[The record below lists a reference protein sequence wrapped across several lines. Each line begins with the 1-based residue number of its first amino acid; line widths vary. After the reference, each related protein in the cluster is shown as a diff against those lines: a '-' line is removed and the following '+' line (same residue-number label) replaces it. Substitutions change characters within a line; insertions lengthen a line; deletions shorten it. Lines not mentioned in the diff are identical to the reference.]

1 MRIRYCIVTLNQ
13 LEWVIDKH
21 LPSVDLSLID
31 GIHVHVSEI
40 EEQRYNGSVVVDPLE
55 VGDLAAIAE
64 KSGDWKVTSSV
75 NNLGVSTGW
84 NYFIES
90 ARQDGFDA
98 VIIAND
104 DIYLYEGTLQRFV
117 DEMKTSKFVSFRG
130 MNAFSFFG
138 IHLDYAEQIGEFDE
152 EFWPAYFEDNDYHYR
167 MKLQG
172 FEGTTVEEPSYFHA
186 GSATLSTFSH
196 ERRQMHHHNFNK
208 NKRYYIAKWGGLPG
222 YEFYTT
228 PFNGS
233 EDYRNVES
241 RLVKTVINGIEQIT
255 DDA

>member
-1 MRIRYCIVTLNQ
+1 MKIRYCIVTLNQ
-13 LEWVIDKH
+13 LSWVVDKH
-21 LPSVDLSLID
+21 LPSIDFSLVDGLHL
-31 GIHVHVSEI
+31 HVSEI
-40 EEQRYNGSVVVDPLE
+40 EEQTYNGSKIADPLDIPSLQAT
-55 VGDLAAIAE
+55 VD
-64 KSGDWKVTSSV
+64 KNPNWKVTSSV
-75 NNLGVSTGW
+75 NNIGVANGW
-84 NYFIES
+84 NSFIDS
-90 ARQDGFDA
+90 ARKDGFDA

-104 DIYLYEGTLQRFV
+104 DIYLHEGTLQRFV
-117 DEMKTSKFVSFRG
+117 QEMQSSKFVSFEG

-138 IHLDYAEQIGEFDE
+138 IHLDYAAEIGDFDE

-172 FEGTTVEEPSYFHA
+172 FAGTHVAEPSYFHA
-186 GSATLSTFSH
+186 GSATLSTFTY

-233 EDYRNVES
+233 EDYHNVES
-241 RLVKTVINGIEQIT
+241 RLVKTIINGIEQVT